1 MYQVDHRSYLLD
13 FRNLNTN
20 TDQAG
25 SIESIALVCF
35 SSIVGFVGLLSGD
48 DDAENIQPNRSLS
61 WDFTDNEN
69 AVTSTEDGSVSE
81 VMEFF
86 EMAASLIR
94 TLAPDSGPKTTSSVP
109 AASS

>member
-1 MYQVDHRSYLLD
+1 VFL
-13 FRNLNTN
+13 
-20 TDQAG
+20 
-25 SIESIALVCF
+25 
-35 SSIVGFVGLLSGD
+35 FVGLCGGGD
-48 DDAENIQPNRSLS
+48 DDMENVQPDRSLS

-69 AVTSTEDGSVSE
+69 AVTTSEDGVSE

-94 TLAPDSGPKTTSSVP
+94 TLAPDSTPKAAPAVP

>member
-1 MYQVDHRSYLLD
+1 MIGL
-13 FRNLNTN
+13 
-20 TDQAG
+20 AG
-25 SIESIALVCF
+25 DE
-35 SSIVGFVGLLSGD
+35 D
-48 DDAENIQPNRSLS
+48 TENIQPNRSLS

-69 AVTSTEDGSVSE
+69 AVTSPEENSVSE

-94 TLAPDSGPKTTSSVP
+94 TLAPDSAPKTTSSIP